1 MKVGND
7 SSVWTGDEPASRC
20 QQLVRGVVRFNEYH
34 RVKRLLDD
42 AWERL
47 RLRTSERLRLRTS
60 ERLRLSALRRFWT
73 LRQQRRRER
82 HHRDNGQS
90 GQERSANE
98 VRNVNEERS
107 ESDSVHYHLLP
118 VCC

>member
-7 SSVWTGDEPASRC
+7 SSVGTGDEPASRC
-20 QQLVRGVVRFNEYH
+20 QQLVRGVVRFNEHH

-42 AWERL
+42 AW
-47 RLRTSERLRLRTS
+47 ERLRLRTS

-98 VRNVNEERS
+98 ERS

-118 VCC
+118 VCWLLL